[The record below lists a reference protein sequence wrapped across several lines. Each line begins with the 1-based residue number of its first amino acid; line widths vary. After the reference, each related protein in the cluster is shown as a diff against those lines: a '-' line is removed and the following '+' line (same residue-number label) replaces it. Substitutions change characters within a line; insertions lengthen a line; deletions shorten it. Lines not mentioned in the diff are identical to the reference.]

1 MTTGREPR
9 VAIIGATGTVGSQI
23 TDLIGEREFPCAEL
37 KLFATEA
44 GSFDS
49 VEAGGAKHSVSRM
62 SAASDLAA
70 FDIAFLAVPEARAI
84 EIIDEWPG
92 PVLIDLSAANRAPGK
107 APLVAPGLVSRE
119 RVQELKAHKLFATAH
134 PAAQVIA
141 TVLSALGHGAGFA
154 GATVITGASAGG
166 RERVSDLFNQTADL
180 LNARL
185 NIADNEAQLAFNLFM
200 PPRGG
205 EISDA
210 IAAQVAMLVAG
221 APAVAVQLVQAPV
234 FHGGAVAISVPAAA
248 SSAPDEWIA
257 RMRAAPGILFIEG
270 DDPAGFVDAVGQE
283 AVIVRMK
290 RNAAGAVFWCV
301 FDSAR
306 VAAVSALWIAESLWF
321 TFS

>member
-9 VAIIGATGTVGSQI
+9 IAVVGATGTVGSQI

-49 VEAGGAKHSVSRM
+49 VESGGSKHSVSRLGT
-62 SAASDLAA
+62 AADLAS
-70 FDIAFLAVPEARAI
+70 FDIAFLAVPEIRAS
-84 EIIDEWPG
+84 EIIDERPG
-92 PVLIDLSAANRAPGK
+92 PVLIDLSAAIRAPAK
-107 APLVAPGLVSRE
+107 APLVAPGLVTRE
-119 RVQELKAHKLFATAH
+119 RVQELKGHKVFATAH
-134 PAAQVIA
+134 PTAHVIA
-141 TVLSALGHGAGFA
+141 TVLNALGVGASFA
-154 GATVITGASAGG
+154 GALAITGASAGG
-166 RERVSDLFNQTADL
+166 RERVSELFNQTADL

-185 NIADNEAQLAFNLFM
+185 DIGENEPQLAFNLFM
-200 PPRGG
+200 PSHSD
-205 EISDA
+205 EIADA
-210 IAAQVAMLVAG
+210 IAAQVAALLANK
-221 APAVAVQLVQAPV
+221 PAVAVQMVQAPV
-234 FHGGAVAISVPAAA
+234 FHGGAVAISVPAAPGAA
-248 SSAPDEWIA
+248 SEWVA

-290 RNAAGAVFWCV
+290 RNVAGAIFWCV